1 MLFPTKEYCI
11 DDDEIDNIL
20 NDQEQLSS
28 YDSYVVEQLKNQA
41 AKFTNVIRFHI
52 FEFPGRNAKKYRP
65 ILGKAYVYEFMK
77 TLQH

>member
-41 AKFTNVIRFHI
+41 AKFPNVIRVSYFRV
-52 FEFPGRNAKKYRP
+52 PRKKC
-65 ILGKAYVYEFMK
+65 
-77 TLQH
+77 

>member
-28 YDSYVVEQLKNQA
+28 YDSYVVEQLKIKQQNSPMSLG
-41 AKFTNVIRFHI
+41 FHI
-52 FEFPGRNAKKYRP
+52 FEFPGRNAKNIALY
-65 ILGKAYVYEFMK
+65 
-77 TLQH
+77 